1 MKSSVWKSLMDQG
14 LVEKKVERKPRKK
27 SKFKKRNST
36 TKKSGEVK
44 AGSIAGSSAGTLLM
58 VEKATA
64 KLKASAKSSGENRAI
79 SRVLSQA
86 TQRAK
91 DTARTRLSRN
101 WQESF
106 AGVME
111 QLAAKPM
118 PAAPSPKMSSIQ
130 LQMEMPSIDFQQPR
144 RGNRIPMAS
153 RRSVPVPRNGL
164 RGASVLRSP
173 PLMDDISDQSRRD
186 ARLLRMQMQ
195 GVEYDGMD
203 DAPLLEEQPRRI
215 SSPLADQGQGVS
227 YRLEMNRLRAARA
240 RAATTDSVMDPN
252 NYDKGGD
259 PEPVSPLVHPKF
271 MNSSGTDAF
280 PPLSAGARASNETVH
295 PWTWSFASNMTLDEY
310 MDQPPI
316 SLASALDRQAAASER
331 TSDME
336 FMSARSDRP
345 RPRPPSNPKNSS
357 ASGAAGVRSLQQE
370 AAHYRAAFLEQQ
382 GSGNFVSSSSS
393 NDQQR
398 RDPLLS
404 LRRSVVR
411 QKKKSTTNQRDA
423 LLRTSTF

>member
-1 MKSSVWKSLMDQG
+1 MDQG

-195 GVEYDGMD
+195 GVNKWYGQFHVLKDINLNVRQGE
-203 DAPLLEEQPRRI
+203 RI
-215 SSPLADQGQGVS
+215 VLCG
-227 YRLEMNRLRAARA
+227 
-240 RAATTDSVMDPN
+240 
-252 NYDKGGD
+252 
-259 PEPVSPLVHPKF
+259 
-271 MNSSGTDAF
+271 
-280 PPLSAGARASNETVH
+280 
-295 PWTWSFASNMTLDEY
+295 
-310 MDQPPI
+310 
-316 SLASALDRQAAASER
+316 
-331 TSDME
+331 
-336 FMSARSDRP
+336 
-345 RPRPPSNPKNSS
+345 PS
-357 ASGAAGVRSLQQE
+357 
-370 AAHYRAAFLEQQ
+370 
-382 GSGNFVSSSSS
+382 GSG
-393 NDQQR
+393 
-398 RDPLLS
+398 
-404 LRRSVVR
+404 
-411 QKKKSTTNQRDA
+411 KSTTIRCLNRLEEHQQDGEGGVPYAAAAAGGA
-423 LLRTSTF
+423 LRVGGRHVGEPGGVRVR